1 LFTSAEVNLY
11 GTLIALAAIPVS
23 AILWGLFTGR
33 WSAESRRA
41 REGQRD
47 ALVNPVMRVPVP
59 WVFILVYLAG
69 AGVQQFL
76 PIVIPSPDLAWIIR
90 IAGFVFVG
98 VGIAVAFSA
107 VGIFRKTKTTTVP
120 HETPSTL
127 VISGPYRFT
136 RNPMYVGLTLIYL
149 GVAGTRN
156 EIWPVIVLP
165 LLLAY
170 VNFLVI
176 PVEETNLRGVFGVE
190 YQKYSERVGRWL

>member
-1 LFTSAEVNLY
+1 MPGA
-11 GTLIALAAIPVS
+11 LIALAAIPVS
-23 AILWGLFTGR
+23 ALVWGLFTGR

-41 REGQRD
+41 RKLKKD
-47 ALVNPVMRVPVP
+47 ASVSPLMRVPVP
-59 WVFILVYLAG
+59 WVFILVYLV
-69 AGVQQFL
+69 GVAVQHFL
-76 PIVIPSPDLAWIIR
+76 PVVIRLPNLASIIR
-90 IAGFVFVG
+90 VAGFVFVG

-170 VNFLVI
+170 INFLVI
-176 PVEETNLRGVFGVE
+176 PVEEQNLHGVFGVE

>member
-1 LFTSAEVNLY
+1 
-11 GTLIALAAIPVS
+11 
-23 AILWGLFTGR
+23 
-33 WSAESRRA
+33 
-41 REGQRD
+41 
-47 ALVNPVMRVPVP
+47 MRVPVP

-69 AGVQQFL
+69 VTLQQFL
-76 PIVIPSPDLAWIIR
+76 PIVIPSPDLAGIIR
-90 IAGFVFVG
+90 VAGFVFVG

-156 EIWPVIVLP
+156 ETWPVILLP

-170 VNFLVI
+170 INFLVI
-176 PVEETNLRGVFGVE
+176 PVEEKNLHGVFGDD
-190 YQKYSERVGRWL
+190 YQKYGARVGRWL

>member
-1 LFTSAEVNLY
+1 
-11 GTLIALAAIPVS
+11 
-23 AILWGLFTGR
+23 
-33 WSAESRRA
+33 
-41 REGQRD
+41 
-47 ALVNPVMRVPVP
+47 MRVPVP

-69 AGVQQFL
+69 VGVQHFL
-76 PIVIPSPDLAWIIR
+76 PIVIPSPDFAWIIR

-107 VGIFRKTKTTTVP
+107 LGIFRKTRTTTVP

-127 VISGPYRFT
+127 VMSGPYRFT
-136 RNPMYVGLTLIYL
+136 RNPMYVGLTLVYL

-170 VNFLVI
+170 INFLVI
-176 PVEETNLRGVFGVE
+176 PVEEKNLHGVFGVE
-190 YQKYSERVGRWL
+190 YHKYSERVGRWL